1 MQFFQLNLAT
11 ATAVTN
17 LVDLLVKT
25 RRWSIEKL
33 HLRDHEVTAIPPI
46 VCDAGTIGTLY
57 LHINGEYLTDEYI
70 LLGLLTLFKSACWV
84 EFVKDM
90 DLRDNWEENQLART
104 GTRRYKKVRGGQ
116 FGGWEK
122 SWFLAV
128 KTVVNMMSLPKD
140 AAKFLLK
147 RMNEDK

>member
-1 MQFFQLNLAT
+1 MQFFKLNLAT
-11 ATAVTN
+11 ARAVTN
-17 LVDLLVKT
+17 LVDLLAKT
-25 RRWSIEKL
+25 RSWSIEKI
-33 HLRDHEVTAIPPI
+33 HLRDHEVTAFPPI
-46 VCDAGTIGTLY
+46 VCDAGAIGTLY
-57 LHINGEYLTDEYI
+57 LYINGEYLTDEYI
-70 LLGLLTLFKSACWV
+70 LLGLLKLFKSACWV
-84 EFVKDM
+84 EFVKDV

>member
-11 ATAVTN
+11 ARAVTN
-17 LVDLLVKT
+17 LVDLLAKT
-25 RRWSIEKL
+25 RSWAIEKI
-33 HLRDHEVTAIPPI
+33 HLRDHEVTAFPPI

-57 LHINGEYLTDEYI
+57 LYITGEYLAEEYI

-84 EFVKDM
+84 EFVKDV

-122 SWFLAV
+122 RWPLAV
-128 KTVVNMMSLPKD
+128 ETAVEMMSLPKGS
-140 AAKFLLK
+140 AEFLLK
-147 RMNEDK
+147 RMNVDK